1 VKDRPQQY
9 AKPKNKVRKP
19 HLSINNDEINR
30 IQSCLIWASKFPN
43 PSKSNLDLCSER
55 VGRKILQSGTVH
67 VWSLLCRKKSKSI
80 RKTHRPVEEK
90 GSGKKKRK
98 DGEHN
103 LGRGSE

>member
-43 PSKSNLDLCSER
+43 SSKSNLDLCSER

-67 VWSLLCRKKSKSI
+67 RWSPICRKKSKSI
-80 RKTHRPVEEK
+80 RKRHSLMEKK
-90 GSGKKKRK
+90 GSGKKKRE
-98 DGEHN
+98 DGENN
-103 LGRGSE
+103 LGRESE